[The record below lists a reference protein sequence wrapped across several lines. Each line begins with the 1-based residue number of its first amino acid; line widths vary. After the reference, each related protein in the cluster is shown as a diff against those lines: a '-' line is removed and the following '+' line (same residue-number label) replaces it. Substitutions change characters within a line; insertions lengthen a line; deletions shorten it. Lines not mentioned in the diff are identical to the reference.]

1 MTRLPPVPG
10 EWIDRSRP
18 LAFTFDGRAFTG
30 FDGDTL
36 TSALLAAGQT
46 LLGRSFKY
54 HRPRS
59 VLGYA
64 NTDVNVLVQIGQR
77 LNVRADVEPLVG
89 GLVAEPVNVEFGG
102 LAGDRLAWLDRFSK
116 AFPAG
121 FYYKAFHSKRWFPTW
136 ERLIRHTTGLGRLDL
151 ATPRLATPKRYDH
164 ADVLVVGGGWSGLQ
178 AALAAADD
186 GARVLLVDEH
196 ARLGGSAFDARSD
209 GPGLQALEALLAQV
223 AAHPRLRTL
232 TSAYAAGCYADLWV
246 PVVTRECVL
255 KVRCASLV
263 VAQGA
268 WEQPAVFRHNDR
280 PGVMTAGAA
289 LRLAHRHAVACGERV
304 VVLTANAEG
313 YAAALDLHALG
324 IAIAAVVD
332 LRAAPG
338 PRSAPLAQPLRDA
351 GIRVVAGHA
360 IHEAVAGPDHR
371 VSAVVLAPFPGGAP
385 GERIACDTV
394 LTSVGYA
401 PAASLLYQAGA
412 RMHYDEAVEQ
422 FVPAELPAGVFA
434 CGRVAGAYDTD
445 AKTAQARAAGALAAA
460 HALGRSAP
468 VAVALP
474 PPAEPPSHPWPIVE
488 HPEGKNFVDFDEDL
502 QLKDL
507 HIAVQEGFDNV
518 ELLKRFTTNGMGPS
532 QGKHSHMTALRVLAK
547 ALGKLVGEVGT
558 TTARP
563 LYHPVPMAH
572 LGGRRFHPHR
582 RTPIDADLEPLGAVW
597 MSAGAW
603 RRPAYFARL
612 GLSREACI
620 AAEVAAVRTRC
631 GLIDVGT
638 LGKIEVRGPQAG
650 ELLERL
656 YTGRFAAMKPGT
668 TRYALALDEAGVVI
682 DDGVV
687 GCLAPDHF
695 YVSTTTSAA
704 PNVYREMQRW
714 NAVWRLDATLI
725 NLTGHMA
732 AISLAGPDAPAVL
745 QRVLDLPLADLPYL
759 ALRRARFRPGL
770 GLDGVEARVL
780 RVGFV
785 GEWGVELHVPASAGS
800 ALWRALMA
808 AGADHGIAP
817 FGVEA
822 QRVLRLE
829 KGHLIVG
836 QDTDGLTTPLEAGL
850 EWALK
855 MDKPFFV
862 GQRSLRI
869 VHAKPRKQVLVGFTL
884 PADAPVPEECHLV
897 IDGGAIAGR
906 VTSVARSAALG
917 FTVGLAYV
925 TPALAAPGTPITIRL
940 TGPNP
945 ASAPTVTATVAL
957 LPFYDAE
964 GRRMRET
971 VAPAAAATPPAVTL
985 PTPEPRARWVAV
997 EPAAVVAVTTLAG
1010 ARLGFKGPR
1019 AAEFAATLGALPAP
1033 NRVAMLD
1040 GGVQL
1045 LRLGASEFVLDA
1057 STAADD
1063 GALEA
1068 LRERVAHAG
1077 AGVVDVIREDAA
1089 LLLHGPRVRDL
1100 LLQACALDLAA
1111 PDADDDAVVLTQ
1123 VIGVAVVA
1131 TRHRVGDHVAVRLVA
1146 DPTWLPYLRHEL
1158 CVIAADLQREPPGDA
1173 A

>member
-1 MTRLPPVPG
+1 MKRLPPVPG
-10 EWIDRSRP
+10 EWIDRTRT
-18 LAFTFDGRAFTG
+18 LRFTFDGRAFEG
-30 FDGDTL
+30 FAGDTV

-59 VLGYA
+59 VFAYA
-64 NTDVNVLVQIGQR
+64 NTDVNALVQIGQR
-77 LNVRADVEPLVG
+77 LNVRADVEPLVD
-89 GLVAEPVNVEFGG
+89 GLATEPVNVEFGG
-102 LAGDRLAWLDRFSK
+102 LARDRLAWLDRFAK

-151 ATPRLATPKRYDH
+151 ATPRLSTPKRYDH

-178 AALAAADD
+178 AALAAADA
-186 GARVLLVDEH
+186 GASVLLVDEH
-196 ARLGGSAFDARSD
+196 ARLGGSAFDARSG
-209 GPGLQALEALLAQV
+209 GPGLQALDTLLAQV
-223 AAHPRLRTL
+223 RAHPRIRTL
-232 TSAYAAGCYADLWV
+232 AAAYAAGFYADHWV
-246 PVVTRECVL
+246 PLVTREHVV
-255 KVRCASLV
+255 KVRCRALV

-289 LRLAHRHAVACGERV
+289 LRLAHRHAVACGERA

-313 YAAALDLHALG
+313 YAAALDLQALG
-324 IAIAAVVD
+324 VGIVAVVD
-332 LRAAPG
+332 LRPAPG
-338 PRSAPLAQPLRDA
+338 PRSAPLAQVVRDA
-351 GIRVVAGHA
+351 GLRVVPGHA

-371 VSAVVLAPFPGGAP
+371 VSAVVLAPFPGGAS
-385 GERIACDTV
+385 GERLACDAV
-394 LTSVGYA
+394 LTSTGFA

-412 RMHYDEAVEQ
+412 RLRYDDAVEQ
-422 FVPAELPAGVFA
+422 FVPATLPDGVFA
-434 CGRVAGAYDTD
+434 CGRVAGAYDVD
-445 AKTAQARAAGALAAA
+445 AKTAQALDAGRRAAA

-468 VAVALP
+468 GAVPVP

-488 HPEGKNFVDFDEDL
+488 HPKGKNFVDFDEDL

-507 HIAVQEGFDNV
+507 RIAVQEGFDNV

-532 QGKHSHMTALRVLAK
+532 QGKHSNMTALRVLARS
-547 ALGKLVGEVGT
+547 LGKPIDEVGT

-563 LYHPVPMAH
+563 LYHPVAMAH

-582 RTPIDADLEPLGAVW
+582 HTPVDAELDALGAVW
-597 MSAGAW
+597 MSAGTW
-603 RRPAYFARL
+603 RRPAYFARP

-620 AAEVAAVRTRC
+620 AAEVAAVREHC
-631 GLIDVGT
+631 GLTDVGT

-656 YTGRFAAMKPGT
+656 YTGRFATMKPGT

-704 PNVYREMQRW
+704 PAVYREMQRW
-714 NAVWRLDATLI
+714 NAVWRPDATLV

-732 AISLAGPDAPAVL
+732 ALSLAGPQAPAVL
-745 QRVLDLPLADLPYL
+745 QRVLDLPLAELPYL
-759 ALRRARFRPGL
+759 ALRRARFHPGL
-770 GLDGVEARVL
+770 GLDGIEARVL

-785 GEWGVELHVPASAGS
+785 GEWGVELHVPARAG
-800 ALWRALMA
+800 ATLWRALMA
-808 AGADHGIAP
+808 AGADHGLAP

-850 EWALK
+850 AWALK

-869 VHAKPRKQVLVGFTL
+869 GQARPRKQVLVGFTL
-884 PADAPVPEECHLV
+884 PADAPMPDECHLV

-917 FTVGLAYV
+917 CTVGLAYV
-925 TPALAAPGTPITIRL
+925 TTALAAPGTPITIRL
-940 TGPNP
+940 TGPSP
-945 ASAPTVTATVAL
+945 ASAPTVTATVAP

-971 VAPAAAATPPAVTL
+971 VLPATAPTPPVVALPAA
-985 PTPEPRARWVAV
+985 EPLARWPAL
-997 EPAAVVAVTTLAG
+997 EPAAVVEVTPLAG

-1019 AAEFAATLGALPAP
+1019 AAEFAATLGALAAP
-1033 NRVAMLD
+1033 NRATALA
-1040 GGVQL
+1040 GGVHL
-1045 LRLGASEFVLDA
+1045 LRLGFGEFVLDA

-1063 GALEA
+1063 GALA
-1068 LRERVAHAG
+1068 DLRTRIAAAG

-1100 LLQACALDLAA
+1100 LLQACAVDLAA
-1111 PDADDDAVVLTQ
+1111 PDADDDTVVMTQ

-1131 TRHRVGDHVAVRLVA
+1131 TRHRLGGALAVRLLA

-1158 CVIAADLQREPPGDA
+1158 CVIAADLQREPSGDA